1 MDYNRTI
8 ISFNL
13 FILTIL
19 NIFGKQILLERIYM
33 LKIDWK
39 TRAID
44 RRLENK
50 KLKKKCK
57 ELTVS
62 RDGWKEKAIK
72 RKADVNVLN
81 KQLSVVK
88 KNIQKIVNL

>member
-1 MDYNRTI
+1 M
-8 ISFNL
+8 S
-13 FILTIL
+13 
-19 NIFGKQILLERIYM
+19 EIY
-33 LKIDWK
+33 WK
-39 TRAID
+39 VRAID

-50 KLKKKCK
+50 RLKKKCK
-57 ELTVS
+57 ELTIS

>member
-1 MDYNRTI
+1 M
-8 ISFNL
+8 
-13 FILTIL
+13 
-19 NIFGKQILLERIYM
+19 LE
-33 LKIDWK
+33 IDWK
-39 TRAID
+39 TRAIE
-44 RRLENK
+44 RRIENK

-57 ELTVS
+57 ELTIS

>member
-1 MDYNRTI
+1 MI
-8 ISFNL
+8 
-13 FILTIL
+13 
-19 NIFGKQILLERIYM
+19 E
-33 LKIDWK
+33 IDWK
-39 TRAID
+39 IRAID

-57 ELTVS
+57 ELTIS

>member
-1 MDYNRTI
+1 M
-8 ISFNL
+8 S
-13 FILTIL
+13 
-19 NIFGKQILLERIYM
+19 E
-33 LKIDWK
+33 IDWK
-39 TRAID
+39 TRSID

-57 ELTVS
+57 ELTIS

-88 KNIQKIVNL
+88 KNIQKIANI

>member
-1 MDYNRTI
+1 M
-8 ISFNL
+8 
-13 FILTIL
+13 
-19 NIFGKQILLERIYM
+19 LE
-33 LKIDWK
+33 IDWK
-39 TRAID
+39 GRAIE
-44 RRLENK
+44 RRIENK

-57 ELTVS
+57 ELTIS

>member
-1 MDYNRTI
+1 MLYY
-8 ISFNL
+8 
-13 FILTIL
+13 
-19 NIFGKQILLERIYM
+19 GKQILLERIYM
-33 LKIDWK
+33 LEIDWK

-72 RKADVNVLN
+72 RKVDVNVLN
-81 KQLSVVK
+81 KQLLVVK
-88 KNIQKIVNL
+88 KNIQKIANI

>member
-1 MDYNRTI
+1 M
-8 ISFNL
+8 
-13 FILTIL
+13 FILTVL
-19 NIFGKQILLERIYM
+19 AIFGKQILLERIYM
-33 LKIDWK
+33 LEIDWK

-81 KQLSVVK
+81 KQLLVVK
-88 KNIQKIVNL
+88 KNIQKIANI

>member
-1 MDYNRTI
+1 M
-8 ISFNL
+8 
-13 FILTIL
+13 
-19 NIFGKQILLERIYM
+19 LE
-33 LKIDWK
+33 IDWK
-39 TRAID
+39 VRAIE
-44 RRLENK
+44 RRIENK

-57 ELTVS
+57 ELTIS

>member
-1 MDYNRTI
+1 M
-8 ISFNL
+8 
-13 FILTIL
+13 
-19 NIFGKQILLERIYM
+19 LES
-33 LKIDWK
+33 DWK
-39 TRAID
+39 TRAIN
-44 RRLENK
+44 RRIENK

-57 ELTVS
+57 ELTIS

-88 KNIQKIVNL
+88 KNIQKIVNI

>member
-1 MDYNRTI
+1 M
-8 ISFNL
+8 
-13 FILTIL
+13 
-19 NIFGKQILLERIYM
+19 LE
-33 LKIDWK
+33 IDWK

-57 ELTVS
+57 ELTIS
-62 RDGWKEKAIK
+62 RDAWKEKAIK
-72 RKADVNVLN
+72 RKADINVLN

-88 KNIQKIVNL
+88 KNIQKIINI

>member
-1 MDYNRTI
+1 M
-8 ISFNL
+8 
-13 FILTIL
+13 
-19 NIFGKQILLERIYM
+19 LE
-33 LKIDWK
+33 IDWK

-81 KQLSVVK
+81 KQLLVVK
-88 KNIQKIVNL
+88 KNIQKIVNI

>member
-1 MDYNRTI
+1 MYCYYIYRQT
-8 ISFNL
+8 
-13 FILTIL
+13 
-19 NIFGKQILLERIYM
+19 NIERIYM
-33 LKIDWK
+33 LESDWK
-39 TRAID
+39 VRAID

-50 KLKKKCK
+50 RLKKKCK

-81 KQLSVVK
+81 KQLLVVK
-88 KNIQKIVNL
+88 KNIQKIANI